1 MSKDHKN
8 YQTFYKRMIQLNI
21 EKACFNQKNFQNTL
35 FLFVLLSRFIKL
47 IESSLIQKLQ
57 LAFFV

>member
-1 MSKDHKN
+1 
-8 YQTFYKRMIQLNI
+8 MIQLNI

>member
-1 MSKDHKN
+1 
-8 YQTFYKRMIQLNI
+8 MIQLNI
-21 EKACFNQKNFQNTL
+21 EKRVLIKKFQNTL
-35 FLFVLLSRFIKL
+35 FQFVLLSRFIKL

>member
-1 MSKDHKN
+1 
-8 YQTFYKRMIQLNI
+8 MIQLNI
-21 EKACFNQKNFQNTL
+21 EKRVLFKKNFQNTL
-35 FLFVLLSRFIKL
+35 FQFVLLSRFIKL